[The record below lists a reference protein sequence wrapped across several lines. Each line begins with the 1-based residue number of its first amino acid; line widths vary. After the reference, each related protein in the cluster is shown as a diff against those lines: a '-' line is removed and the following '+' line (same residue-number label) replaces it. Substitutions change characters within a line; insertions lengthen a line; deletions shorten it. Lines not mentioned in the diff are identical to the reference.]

1 MATKNLIK
9 AAMLTVLP
17 SNCGLITL
25 QIPSNLEEE
34 KVKQLLNCMVKAWSE
49 HAKMPENN
57 ILNISFD
64 QDDINGIITNNN
76 NIIIF
81 SDLCDIIGNPSDTNW
96 VNKFYCQLYK
106 DEVRDKIKYL
116 QKNIDKEFEEFLEN
130 NNLLW
135 FKVLLQT
142 IMIK

>member
-34 KVKQLLNCMVKAWSE
+34 EVKQLLSCMVKVWSE

-57 ILNISFD
+57 ILSVSFD

-76 NIIIF
+76 NVIVF
-81 SDLCDIIGNPSDTNW
+81 TDLCDIIGNPSDVNW